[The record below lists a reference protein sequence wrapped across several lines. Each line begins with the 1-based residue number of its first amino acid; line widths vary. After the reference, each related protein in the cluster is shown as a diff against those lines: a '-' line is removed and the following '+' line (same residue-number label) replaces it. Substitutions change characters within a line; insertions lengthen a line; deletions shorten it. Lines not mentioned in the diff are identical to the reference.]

1 MEHVGNGVRGVAVN
15 EAARIMAVAE
25 PDEILVSET
34 TRVLANAAGL
44 TFEDRG
50 LHELKGFPDARRLF
64 AYVGSDERAP
74 TGD

>member
-1 MEHVGNGVRGVAVN
+1 VEHVGNGVRGVAVN
-15 EAARIMAVAE
+15 EAARIMAVAG

-34 TRVLANAAGL
+34 TRVLATAAGL

-50 LHELKGFPDARRLF
+50 LYELKGFPAASRLF
-64 AYVGSDERAP
+64 AYVGGDVRVP